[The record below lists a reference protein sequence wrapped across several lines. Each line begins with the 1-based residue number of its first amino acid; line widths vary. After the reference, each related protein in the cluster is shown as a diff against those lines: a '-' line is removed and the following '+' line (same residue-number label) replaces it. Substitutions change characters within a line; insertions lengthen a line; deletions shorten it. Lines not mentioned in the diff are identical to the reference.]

1 MNKLN
6 LVLLHGWLFNSQ
18 IWSNMSK
25 DFDIQHNIATPDL
38 PGYDMNT
45 TKSNE
50 TFNISNHLVNSVSR
64 NVLIGWSFGGM
75 LALKYTL
82 NFKNVSKLIL
92 LNFNFPSK
100 DDKLNDNAID
110 YLCEELTVSRDKAI
124 KNFIFE
130 CCKGSKKYLKDYKKL
145 TNESILSQLPTTEVL
160 LSNLQ
165 EMKSLR
171 KMISEPNHLKVD
183 TLIINGR
190 QDSLLSNTNSK
201 DFNSS
206 IKYEIIN
213 EMAHIPFLSHKK
225 IVTEK
230 IKSFLDE

>member
-6 LVLLHGWLFNSQ
+6 LIWLHGWLFNSQ

-25 DFDIQHNIATPDL
+25 DFDNQHNIATPDL
-38 PGYDMNT
+38 PGYGMNI

-50 TFNISNHLVNSVSR
+50 TFSISNHLVDSVSR
-64 NVLIGWSFGGM
+64 NVLIGWSFGAM
-75 LALKYTL
+75 LAVKHILD
-82 NFKNVSKLIL
+82 FQNVSKLIL

-110 YLCEELTVSRDKAI
+110 YLSQELMLSRDKAI

-130 CCKGSKKYLKDYKKL
+130 CCKGSKKYMKDYKKL
-145 TNESILSQLPTTEVL
+145 TNESIISQLPTTEVL

-165 EMKSLR
+165 EIRSLR
-171 KMISEPNHLKVD
+171 KMISVPNHLKVD

-190 QDSLLSNTNSK
+190 QDSLLSNTKPKYLNS
-201 DFNSS
+201 N